1 MDADNWALVTDLYEL
16 TMANGFKEKLGEEE
30 GVFDIFFR
38 KMPDDGSFVVLAGL
52 EQAVEELKN
61 FHFEK
66 EDIDYLKGLNL
77 FSDDFIEYLAD
88 FKFSCRVW
96 AVPEGTPIFPREPV
110 MTIQGPLIQA
120 QLFET
125 LLLSIINHETLI
137 ATKARRI
144 TAAAKGR
151 GVMEFGARRA
161 QGPSSATYGA
171 RAAVIGGA
179 SSTSNLLAAK
189 KFGIPAAGTMAHSWI
204 EAFDSEYDAFRA
216 WADIYPD
223 NCSLLADTYDVLE
236 SGVPNAIKIFNEL
249 KAEGHDNFGIR
260 IDSGDVTKLAEAA
273 REMMDEAGFPNA
285 KITISNALDE
295 NIIQSLLEQGAPID
309 NFGVGEKMITSSS
322 SPVLSGVYK
331 LSAVIK
337 GDKLIPKI
345 KVSESKGKLTL
356 PGIKQTYRLI
366 DNKSAKPLPILS
378 RFVTRIFRPNSRL
391 SRLIRWQRNKRVI
404 LQTLR
409 RFLFKK
415 KPWTGLKLKSIFQTS
430 LRSKSSAILSSI
442 CFRIQRSAC
451 SMRMN
456 IRCSSR
462 QNFMKFSKN
471 SFQNLRINK

>member
-66 EDIDYLKGLNL
+66 EDIEYLKGLNL
-77 FSDDFIEYLAD
+77 FSDDFIEYLVD

-236 SGVPNAIKIFNEL
+236 SGVPNA
-249 KAEGHDNFGIR
+249 
-260 IDSGDVTKLAEAA
+260 
-273 REMMDEAGFPNA
+273 

-331 LSAVIK
+331 LSAVVK

-366 DNKSAKPLPILS
+366 DNKSGKAFADI
-378 RFVTRIFRPNSRL
+378 I
-391 SRLIRWQRNKRVI
+391 
-404 LQTLR
+404 TLR
-409 RFLFKK
+409 DEDLPSELTAFKADPLATK
-415 KPWTGLKLKSIFQTS
+415 QKGHLANFTAVPLQKEAMDGTEVKIDLPNVFE
-430 LRSKSSAILSSI
+430 
-442 CFRIQRSAC
+442 IQ
-451 SMRMN
+451 
-456 IRCSSR
+456 
-462 QNFMKFSKN
+462 KFSSSQLDLLPHSTKRLLN
-471 SFQNLRINK
+471 ADEYPVFITPKLYEVQQELVSKFADQ

>member
-16 TMANGFKEKLGEEE
+16 TMANGFQKKLGEEV
-30 GVFDIFFR
+30 GIFDIFFR
-38 KMPDDGSFVVLAGL
+38 KMPDDGSFVVLAGM
-52 EQAVEELKN
+52 EQALNELKN
-61 FHFEK
+61 FHFEP
-66 EDIDYLKGLNL
+66 EDIEYLKGLKL
-77 FSDDFIEYLAD
+77 FTPDFIDYLAD
-88 FKFSCRVW
+88 FKFACKVW
-96 AVPEGTPIFPREPV
+96 AVREGTPIFPREPV
-110 MTIQGPLIQA
+110 MTIEGPLIQA

-179 SSTSNLLAAK
+179 TSTSNLLAAK
-189 KFGIPAAGTMAHSWI
+189 KFNIPAAGTMAHSWI

-223 NCSLLADTYDVLE
+223 NCALLADTYDVLE
-236 SGVPNAIKIFNEL
+236 SGVPNAIRIFKEL
-249 KAEGHDNFGIR
+249 KAQGHSHFGIR
-260 IDSGDVTKLAEAA
+260 IDSGDVTELAKAA
-273 REMMDEAGFPNA
+273 REMLDEAGFSDA

-295 NIIQSLLEQGAPID
+295 YIITSLLEQEAPID

-331 LSAVIK
+331 LAGVIK
-337 GDKLIPKI
+337 DGQLIPKI

-366 DNKSAKPLPILS
+366 DKKTNKAFADLIALRDEDIPSELVALKADPLATKQK
-378 RFVTRIFRPNSRL
+378 RRL
-391 SRLIRWQRNKRVI
+391 HDFMAVP
-404 LQTLR
+404 LQ
-409 RFLFKK
+409 
-415 KPWTGLKLKSIFQTS
+415 KLAMDQGEITMEQPDVF
-430 LRSKSSAILSSI
+430 AI
-442 CFRIQRSAC
+442 Q
-451 SMRMN
+451 
-456 IRCSSR
+456 
-462 QNFMKFSKN
+462 KFSQAQLALLPLATKRLLN
-471 SFQNLRINK
+471 ADEYPVFITPKLYQVQQELVEKYTEKE

>member
-179 SSTSNLLAAK
+179 KNSEFRLQERWRTAGSKLSTANTTHSEPGQTFILTTARFWLIRMTCSNQ
-189 KFGIPAAGTMAHSWI
+189 
-204 EAFDSEYDAFRA
+204 AFR
-216 WADIYPD
+216 
-223 NCSLLADTYDVLE
+223 
-236 SGVPNAIKIFNEL
+236 
-249 KAEGHDNFGIR
+249 
-260 IDSGDVTKLAEAA
+260 
-273 REMMDEAGFPNA
+273 M
-285 KITISNALDE
+285 
-295 NIIQSLLEQGAPID
+295 
-309 NFGVGEKMITSSS
+309 
-322 SPVLSGVYK
+322 
-331 LSAVIK
+331 
-337 GDKLIPKI
+337 
-345 KVSESKGKLTL
+345 
-356 PGIKQTYRLI
+356 
-366 DNKSAKPLPILS
+366 PL
-378 RFVTRIFRPNSRL
+378 RFSTN
-391 SRLIRWQRNKRVI
+391 
-404 LQTLR
+404 
-409 RFLFKK
+409 
-415 KPWTGLKLKSIFQTS
+415 
-430 LRSKSSAILSSI
+430 
-442 CFRIQRSAC
+442 
-451 SMRMN
+451 
-456 IRCSSR
+456 
-462 QNFMKFSKN
+462 
-471 SFQNLRINK
+471 

>member
-1 MDADNWALVTDLYEL
+1 
-16 TMANGFKEKLGEEE
+16 
-30 GVFDIFFR
+30 
-38 KMPDDGSFVVLAGL
+38 
-52 EQAVEELKN
+52 
-61 FHFEK
+61 
-66 EDIDYLKGLNL
+66 
-77 FSDDFIEYLAD
+77 
-88 FKFSCRVW
+88 
-96 AVPEGTPIFPREPV
+96 
-110 MTIQGPLIQA
+110 
-120 QLFET
+120 
-125 LLLSIINHETLI
+125 
-137 ATKARRI
+137 
-144 TAAAKGR
+144 
-151 GVMEFGARRA
+151 MEFGARRA

-249 KAEGHDNFGIR
+249 KAEGHGNFGIR

-331 LSAVIK
+331 LSAVVK

-366 DNKSAKPLPILS
+366 DNKSGKAFADI
-378 RFVTRIFRPNSRL
+378 I
-391 SRLIRWQRNKRVI
+391 
-404 LQTLR
+404 TLR
-409 RFLFKK
+409 DEDLPSELTAFKADPLATK
-415 KPWTGLKLKSIFQTS
+415 QKGHLANFTAVPLQKEAMDGTEVKIDLPNVFE
-430 LRSKSSAILSSI
+430 
-442 CFRIQRSAC
+442 IQ
-451 SMRMN
+451 
-456 IRCSSR
+456 
-462 QNFMKFSKN
+462 KFSSSQLDLLPHSTKRLLN
-471 SFQNLRINK
+471 ADEYPVFITPKLYEVQQELVSKFADQ

>member
-52 EQAVEELKN
+52 EQAIEELRN

-66 EDIDYLKGLNL
+66 EDIEYLNGLNL

-249 KAEGHDNFGIR
+249 KAEGHGNFGIR

-331 LSAVIK
+331 LSAVVK

-366 DNKSAKPLPILS
+366 DNKSGKAFADI
-378 RFVTRIFRPNSRL
+378 I
-391 SRLIRWQRNKRVI
+391 
-404 LQTLR
+404 TLR
-409 RFLFKK
+409 DEDLPSELTAFKADPLATK
-415 KPWTGLKLKSIFQTS
+415 QKGHLADFTAVPLQKEAMDGTEVKIDLPNVFE
-430 LRSKSSAILSSI
+430 
-442 CFRIQRSAC
+442 IQ
-451 SMRMN
+451 
-456 IRCSSR
+456 
-462 QNFMKFSKN
+462 KFSN
-471 SFQNLRINK
+471 SQLDLLPHSTKRLLNADEYPVFITPKLYEVQQELVSKFADQ